1 MGNRV
6 RCVDTAFLT
15 IMESPFKYTV
25 HGPDVLG
32 RRADAKSRLDG
43 APIRALFASHGSR
56 LFGGAELYLFELVRA
71 LAQTERVYP
80 VVSVPQQ
87 GEFTDALA
95 RADIP
100 FIVVPTPQWTPS
112 DPRAFDGT
120 HPWRRAHLTASLLV
134 RVLVYAAVIRAT
146 RPNVVVTNTATIP
159 TPALACALL
168 RKPHI
173 WLLHEIVTLD
183 HHFPYLLGERVSQHL
198 IGRLSVLVIANSSAV
213 RQHFAP
219 GVPLSKSRVI
229 HPSVSAGARE
239 NRMTPG
245 ELRVLLLGNQTATKG
260 TELAVRAVARLASEE
275 PRFRVALRLV
285 GPIAPDYRRAMTKL
299 CKELA
304 VSDAVTMFE
313 FTADP
318 SSHFEWSNVV
328 LMCSENEAFGR
339 VTAEALKCG
348 RPVVGTRS
356 GGTPEIVTDGVDG
369 LLFDPGDFLDLASC
383 LSALGN
389 DQNLLAT
396 LSREARIRSS
406 ARFLMEDEVEQ
417 FSQLL
422 ANVAAKEAR

>member
-1 MGNRV
+1 V
-6 RCVDTAFLT
+6 
-15 IMESPFKYTV
+15 ESLKYTV

-32 RRADAKSRLDG
+32 GRAGARNGLDG
-43 APIRALFASHGSR
+43 GPIRALFASH
-56 LFGGAELYLFELVRA
+56 LWKLIGGAEQCLFELVRA

-80 VVSVPQQ
+80 IVSVPRQ

-95 RADIP
+95 QADIP
-100 FIVVPTPQWTPS
+100 FVVVPTLQWTPS
-112 DPRAFDGT
+112 DPKAFEGI
-120 HPWRRAHLTASLLV
+120 HPWHGPVRRARLTTSLLI
-134 RVLVYAAVIRAT
+134 RVLPYAAVIRAT

-173 WLLHEIVTLD
+173 WLLHEFVTLD
-183 HHFPYLLGERVSQHL
+183 HHLPYLLGERLSQHL
-198 IGRLSVLVIANSSAV
+198 IGRFSAAVVANSSAV

-219 GVPLSKSRVI
+219 RVPLSKSRVI
-229 HPSVSAGARE
+229 YPGIPACRARE
-239 NRMTPG
+239 NRITPG
-245 ELRVLLLGNQTATKG
+245 ELRVLLLGHQTATKG

-275 PRFRVALRLV
+275 PRFRLALRLV
-285 GPIAPDYRRAMTKL
+285 GFMAPDYQRAMTEL
-299 CKELA
+299 CDELG

-318 SSHFEWSNVV
+318 TSHFEWSNVV

-369 LLFDPGDFLDLASC
+369 LLFEPGDVRGLASC
-383 LSALGN
+383 LSTLGS

-396 LSREARIRSS
+396 LSNEARYRSS

-417 FSQLL
+417 FSRLL
-422 ANVAAKEAR
+422 ASVAAKDVR